1 MMHYGESGSGA
12 MTTDEATYAC
22 TTCGLVCVVC
32 VMFGL
37 LSNEFPD
44 EFNKTDERAVWVIL
58 LMLVVLGS
66 VWSVLVVEPVVGI
79 MQEDEKEIA
88 PGGPGVEPIVV
99 PIYFCSG
106 DARKMCVIFGGLAL
120 SAAVFGVLTN
130 EFDAIKE
137 TERPFW
143 WMLLAFWGITSLFVM
158 RPIFDHMCATV
169 AINAAEGNRRRRA

>member
-1 MMHYGESGSGA
+1 MPARPVRVAFERVSGRVQQDGRAGRVGYSPNA
-12 MTTDEATYAC
+12 RRAWER
-22 TTCGLVCVVC
+22 LVCASRRTGRWNHAGGACLACAAPPLYDCPPSIWWPFYFVRV
-32 VMFGL
+32 
-37 LSNEFPD
+37 
-44 EFNKTDERAVWVIL
+44 
-58 LMLVVLGS
+58 
-66 VWSVLVVEPVVGI
+66 
-79 MQEDEKEIA
+79 QDEKEIA

-143 WMLLAFWGITSLFVM
+143 WMLLGELSPLALF
-158 RPIFDHMCATV
+158 PC
-169 AINAAEGNRRRRA
+169 

>member
-1 MMHYGESGSGA
+1 MR
-12 MTTDEATYAC
+12 
-22 TTCGLVCVVC
+22 V
-32 VMFGL
+32 
-37 LSNEFPD
+37 
-44 EFNKTDERAVWVIL
+44 
-58 LMLVVLGS
+58 
-66 VWSVLVVEPVVGI
+66 
-79 MQEDEKEIA
+79 QDEKEIS

-143 WMLLAFWGITSLFVM
+143 WMLLGELSPLALF
-158 RPIFDHMCATV
+158 PC
-169 AINAAEGNRRRRA
+169 

>member
-1 MMHYGESGSGA
+1 MHYGESGSGA

-79 MQEDEKEIA
+79 MQE
-88 PGGPGVEPIVV
+88 V
-99 PIYFCSG
+99 P
-106 DARKMCVIFGGLAL
+106 V
-120 SAAVFGVLTN
+120 
-130 EFDAIKE
+130 
-137 TERPFW
+137 
-143 WMLLAFWGITSLFVM
+143 LLAPLLLCMTALHPSGGRFISCASRTRKKLPRVAPASNRLSFQSTSARVM
-158 RPIFDHMCATV
+158 PENCV
-169 AINAAEGNRRRRA
+169 